1 MNTQRN
7 VRGPCTVIIIPIFNN
22 SSGNLHM
29 ILNCLYARSTEYAR
43 GAVQWYVSGTR
54 APNWCKIDKSI
65 WFVHAQ
71 MVTWNI
77 IFHNKTRNC
86 KDKTYTISC
95 WASVGHYNFIIL
107 RGMFVCTTAYNSTVC
122 NFWCVNYWTVRIA

>member
-1 MNTQRN
+1 MIIRHASQLLNTQRN

-86 KDKTYTISC
+86 KDKRTQYHVGQVSDTIISSYFGGC
-95 WASVGHYNFIIL
+95 LYAPP
-107 RGMFVCTTAYNSTVC
+107 RT
-122 NFWCVNYWTVRIA
+122 IALSATFDV